1 MFRLEGT
8 AHEKGREGKTVPSI
22 AALTGLDEELL
33 QSENI
38 KHYEETVAVGIEDE
52 VDYGVDLNEILRRK
66 GEII

>member
-1 MFRLEGT
+1 M
-8 AHEKGREGKTVPSI
+8 KREERARQFLPF

-33 QSENI
+33 QPENI

>member
-1 MFRLEGT
+1 M
-8 AHEKGREGKTVPSI
+8 KREERARQFLPF